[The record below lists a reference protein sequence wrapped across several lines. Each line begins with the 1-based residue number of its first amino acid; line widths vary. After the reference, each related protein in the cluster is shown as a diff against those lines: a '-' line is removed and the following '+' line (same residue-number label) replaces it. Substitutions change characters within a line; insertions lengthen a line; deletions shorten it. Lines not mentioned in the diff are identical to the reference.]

1 MKKENI
7 CIIGLGYVGL
17 PLAVE
22 FGKKFKT
29 IGFDTNIN
37 RIKELQKNI
46 DITNEVSKKDIL
58 KSKFLNFTNDSQI
71 IKKSNIYIITVP
83 TPITKNKKPNLTYL
97 KSACELVGKFVKNKD
112 IIVVESTVYPGIT
125 EEYCAKIIEKKSKL
139 KFISNDKAKSGFYMA
154 YSPERINPGDKK
166 FKLTNIKKIVSASS
180 NNSLKIINNIYA
192 SIIKAGTYKAKNI
205 KVAES
210 AKVIENTQRDLNIAL
225 MNELSIIFNSLNI
238 NTYDVLEAAYTKW
251 NFIKMKPGLVGGHCI
266 GVDPYYLT
274 YKAKKIE
281 LIQK

>member
-71 IKKSNIYIITVP
+71 IKKSNIYRITVP
-83 TPITKNKKPNLTYL
+83 NTNNKNKTKFNL
-97 KSACELVGKFVKNKD
+97 F
-112 IIVVESTVYPGIT
+112 
-125 EEYCAKIIEKKSKL
+125 KKC
-139 KFISNDKAKSGFYMA
+139 M
-154 YSPERINPGDKK
+154 
-166 FKLTNIKKIVSASS
+166 
-180 NNSLKIINNIYA
+180 
-192 SIIKAGTYKAKNI
+192 
-205 KVAES
+205 
-210 AKVIENTQRDLNIAL
+210 
-225 MNELSIIFNSLNI
+225 
-238 NTYDVLEAAYTKW
+238 
-251 NFIKMKPGLVGGHCI
+251 
-266 GVDPYYLT
+266 
-274 YKAKKIE
+274 
-281 LIQK
+281 

>member
-1 MKKENI
+1 MYNGRL
-7 CIIGLGYVGL
+7 CR
-17 PLAVE
+17 AATTE

-112 IIVVESTVYPGIT
+112 IIVVESTFTWIT
-125 EEYCAKIIEKKSKL
+125 EEYCAKIIEK
-139 KFISNDKAKSGFYMA
+139 
-154 YSPERINPGDKK
+154 
-166 FKLTNIKKIVSASS
+166 IK
-180 NNSLKIINNIYA
+180 
-192 SIIKAGTYKAKNI
+192 T
-205 KVAES
+205 
-210 AKVIENTQRDLNIAL
+210 
-225 MNELSIIFNSLNI
+225 
-238 NTYDVLEAAYTKW
+238 
-251 NFIKMKPGLVGGHCI
+251 
-266 GVDPYYLT
+266 
-274 YKAKKIE
+274 
-281 LIQK
+281 